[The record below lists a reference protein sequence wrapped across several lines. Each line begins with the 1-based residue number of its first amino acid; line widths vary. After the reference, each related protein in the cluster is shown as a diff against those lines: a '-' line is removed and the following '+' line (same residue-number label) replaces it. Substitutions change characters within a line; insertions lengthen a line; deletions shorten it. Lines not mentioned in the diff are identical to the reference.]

1 MVQNLCNAVILLE
14 EADLI
19 GNLEPINSHIS
30 APNYFLNFP
39 QEALSIIDEV
49 EKLTGKNRLV
59 YQCDFFHLQ
68 VQHGNI
74 TRFLENNIDKIGHIQ
89 IAQVPGRNEPD
100 TDGELN
106 YSFLFQTLQR
116 YNLEK
121 PYSSYKYNDSDLDI
135 MATLASNML
144 QLGRLRTA

>member
-1 MVQNLCNAVILLE
+1 MVQNLSKAVGLLE
-14 EADLI
+14 EADLM
-19 GNLEPINSHIS
+19 GNLEPINTHIS
-30 APNYFLNFP
+30 APNYFLNLP

-49 EKLTGKNRLV
+49 EKLTGKKRLV

-74 TRFLENNIDKIGHIQ
+74 TRFLENNINKIGHIQ

-116 YNLEK
+116 YIFK
-121 PYSSYKYNDSDLDI
+121 DSLSHFICEIYVGKSLDF
-135 MATLASNML
+135 A
-144 QLGRLRTA
+144 

>member
-1 MVQNLCNAVILLE
+1 MVQNLSKAVGLLE
-14 EADLI
+14 EADLV
-19 GNLEPINSHIS
+19 GNLEPINTHIS
-30 APNYFLNFP
+30 APNYFLNLP

-49 EKLTGKNRLV
+49 ETLTGKKRLV

-74 TRFLENNIDKIGHIQ
+74 TRFLENNINKIGHIQ

-116 YNLEK
+116 YDLEK
-121 PYSSYKYNDSDLDI
+121 N
-135 MATLASNML
+135 
-144 QLGRLRTA
+144 